1 MNFGG
6 GPSYLRFLE
15 EHGECEPAAKQGFF
29 TKADSPGQFSYC
41 VLTLNNVWHDK
52 LILALDTVRNWPIPA
67 FVAILWSLAP
77 VIVLGFASRS
87 MIRAVDRLTVLARI
101 LLASLCG
108 VPYLIVALSFGS
120 FRWQW
125 CALYLLLPPLI
136 ALLLWRARPKDPQ
149 QRGIWIDA
157 IILLCLGLA
166 VDLRWFEPAWPHS
179 LTFVGKLVLVDAG
192 LYGFLVIRQLSNVG
206 FDLRIRWRDLMIGLR
221 ETAFFA
227 PIAIGL
233 GLAIGF
239 LKWHATVPPLSK
251 IGFAWVYT
259 FIFIAIPEELYFRG
273 WIQNLLERRMGR
285 LPALL
290 VTAVIFGLAHF
301 NKRTTFF
308 NAPYVL
314 LAALA
319 GIFYGRAWRQ
329 DHRVAASAITHATTD
344 AIWSLWFRH

>member
-1 MNFGG
+1 MN
-6 GPSYLRFLE
+6 
-15 EHGECEPAAKQGFF
+15 
-29 TKADSPGQFSYC
+29 
-41 VLTLNNVWHDK
+41 
-52 LILALDTVRNWPIPA
+52 LALDTVRNWPIPV
-67 FVAILWSLAP
+67 FVALFWSLAP
-77 VIVLGFASRS
+77 VLGLGLAGRS
-87 MIRAVDRLTVLARI
+87 IIRAIDRLPVPLRL
-101 LLASLCG
+101 LLACLCS
-108 VPYLIVALSFGS
+108 VPYLIVALSFSS

-125 CALYLLLPPLI
+125 CALYFVLPPLI
-136 ALLLWRARPKDPQ
+136 ALLLWRASFKDSQ
-149 QRGIWIDA
+149 QRGSWIDA

-166 VDLRWFEPAWPHS
+166 VDLRWFEPAWPRS

-206 FDLRIRWRDLMIGLR
+206 FDLRIRWRDLLIGLR

-239 LKWHATVPPLSK
+239 LKWHSALPRFSE
-251 IGFAWVYT
+251 IGFAWIYT

-273 WIQNLLERRMGR
+273 WIQNLLERRLGR
-285 LPALL
+285 LPSLL
-290 VTAVIFGLAHF
+290 VTAAIFGLAHF
-301 NKRTTFF
+301 NKRTMLF